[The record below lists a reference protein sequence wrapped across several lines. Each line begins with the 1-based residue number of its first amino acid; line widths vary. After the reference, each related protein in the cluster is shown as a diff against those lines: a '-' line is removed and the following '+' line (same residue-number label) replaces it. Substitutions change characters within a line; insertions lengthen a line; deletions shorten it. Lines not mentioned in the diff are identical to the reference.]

1 MKLKLDE
8 NLPEPVQSAL
18 RALGRE
24 VEATRRVGLPFRPD
38 PTGWQA
44 TQAAGRFLILQALDC
59 SDADGPRPGARRV

>member
-8 NLPEPVQSAL
+8 YLPEPVQSAL
-18 RALGRE
+18 QALGHE
-24 VEATRRVGLPFRPD
+24 VETARRVGLPGRPD

-44 TQAAGRFLILQALDC
+44 ARAAGRFLILQALDS